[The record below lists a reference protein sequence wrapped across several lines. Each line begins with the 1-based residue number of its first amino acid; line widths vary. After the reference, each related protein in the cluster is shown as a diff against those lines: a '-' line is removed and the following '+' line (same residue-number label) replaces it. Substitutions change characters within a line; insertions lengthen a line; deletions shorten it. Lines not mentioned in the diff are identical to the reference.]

1 MARFEILDAAG
12 AVVNVVVGDLAF
24 VSEHYPDRYREIET
38 PAYEQPPVDHGTIIT
53 RAAFRARFTL
63 SEKIA
68 IELAGLDDPS
78 APMEA
83 RSQAAAIRTYQKD
96 VDAAEFIDL
105 TDPATAGGVQALEAA
120 GLLAEGRAA
129 EILTAP
135 VQGSELPSNLQQGM
149 GA

>member
-1 MARFEILDAAG
+1 MPIFEG
-12 AVVNVVVGDLAF
+12 
-24 VSEHYPDRYREIET
+24 T
-38 PAYEQPPVDHGTIIT
+38 PRRTSFGTIIT
-53 RAAFRARFTL
+53 RAAFRSRFTQT
-63 SEKIA
+63 EKIA

-78 APMEA
+78 ATMEA

-105 TDPATAGGVQALEAA
+105 TEPATAGGVQALAAA

-135 VQGSELPSNLQQGM
+135 VLWSELPSNLQQQLP
-149 GA
+149 A

>member
-1 MARFEILDAAG
+1 VFVQGLAAQFVPVPVEVQAG
-12 AVVNVVVGDLAF
+12 WVLKDGSWSAPESVETVVHL
-24 VSEHYPDRYREIET
+24 
-38 PAYEQPPVDHGTIIT
+38 GTLIT
-53 RAAFRARFTL
+53 RAAFRARFTQ

-78 APMEA
+78 ATMEA

-120 GLLAEGRAA
+120 GLLDEGRAL
-129 EILTAP
+129 EILSAP
-135 VQGSELPSNLQQGM
+135 VQWSELPSNLQQSM
-149 GA
+149 PA

>member
-1 MARFEILDAAG
+1 MARFEILNDDG
-12 AVVNVVVGDLAF
+12 DVMNVLVADLAF
-24 VSEHYPDRYREIET
+24 VETHYAGRYREVMQE
-38 PAYEQPPVDHGTIIT
+38 PARPAPTVGTIIT
-53 RAAFRARFTL
+53 RSAFRMRFTQA
-63 SEKIA
+63 EKIA

-105 TDPATAGGVQALEAA
+105 TDPATAGGVQELEAA
-120 GLLAEGRAA
+120 GLMADGRAA

-135 VQGSELPSNLQQGM
+135 VQWPELPSNMQQSM
-149 GA
+149 PA